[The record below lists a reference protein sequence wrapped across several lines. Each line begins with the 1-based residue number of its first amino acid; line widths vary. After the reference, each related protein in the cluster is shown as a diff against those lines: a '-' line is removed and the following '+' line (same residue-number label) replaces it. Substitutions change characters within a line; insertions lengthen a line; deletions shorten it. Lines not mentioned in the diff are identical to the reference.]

1 MNEKEKLQQLLKMND
16 ICLFVKDF
24 DRAVKFYTEVFGM
37 ECTFLRRGPT
47 YGDYAMFRFCGT
59 ELTLWS
65 RDGINEILGEDF
77 LHGTGGCFM
86 IAIRV
91 AEHKN
96 VDELAELLIARGG
109 KMPEGAGN
117 LPVWVPCMLFYRLR
131 KLHLGNFFVI
141 TGLKPRFKPQS

>member
-24 DRAVKFYTEVFGM
+24 DRAVKFYTKVFGM

-47 YGDYAMFRFCGT
+47 HGDYAMFHFCGT

-96 VDELAELLIARGG
+96 VDELAELLIARGA
-109 KMPEGAGN
+109 KCLKAPETYPFGFRACYFTDCEN
-117 LPVWVPCMLFYRLR
+117 YVWEIF
-131 KLHLGNFFVI
+131 
-141 TGLKPRFKPQS
+141 S

>member
-47 YGDYAMFRFCGT
+47 HGDYAMFRFCGT

-96 VDELAELLIARGG
+96 VDELAELLIARGA
-109 KMPEGAGN
+109 KCLKAPETYPLGFRACYFTDCEN
-117 LPVWVPCMLFYRLR
+117 YVWEIF
-131 KLHLGNFFVI
+131 
-141 TGLKPRFKPQS
+141 S